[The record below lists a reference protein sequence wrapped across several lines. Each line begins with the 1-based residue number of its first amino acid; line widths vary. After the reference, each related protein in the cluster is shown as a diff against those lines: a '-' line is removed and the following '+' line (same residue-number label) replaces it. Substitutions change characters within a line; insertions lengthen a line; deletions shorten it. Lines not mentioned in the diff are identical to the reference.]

1 VIQRVFASLAVG
13 AVIVGLACVDM
24 SAPKGPA
31 AISNLKLPSPSVIV
45 GDTMRDSVGHV
56 APLNIIAFNSA
67 RDTIVA
73 VGAQFFI
80 TDTTKAS
87 HLNAGT
93 TLVGDKIG
101 SSVIV
106 GQLGNLQTSAVTVPV
121 TFKPARMLKTS
132 VDSTLPVPGTGDT
145 TKTAFTTLGLHVL
158 SAGDSGSVGIVV
170 SYTVTHAPAS
180 LPQHL
185 AVMVQDNAGHL
196 ATADTTTGGGNS
208 ARRLVVFP
216 AFLGDQAFVNG
227 TKPDSAIVE
236 AHASYRG
243 VELQNSPIKFIIP
256 IKVVIQF

>member
-45 GDTMRDSVGHV
+45 GDTMRDSLGHV

-80 TDTTKAS
+80 TDTTKAA
-87 HLNAGT
+87 HLNGGT

-101 SSVIV
+101 STIV
-106 GQLGNLQTSAVTVPV
+106 LGQVGNLQTATVTVPV
-121 TFKPARMLKTS
+121 TFKPVTMLKTS
-132 VDSTLPVPGTGDT
+132 TDSTLPVTPIGDS
-145 TKTAFTTLGLHVL
+145 TKTVATTLSLRVL
-158 SAGDSGSVGIVV
+158 SDQDSGSVGIVV

-185 AVMVQDNAGHL
+185 AVMVQGNSGHL
-196 ATADTTTGGGNS
+196 ATADTTTPGGNS
-208 ARRLVVFP
+208 ARRLVVTS
-216 AFLGDQAFVNG
+216 AFFGDQAFING
-227 TKPDSAIVE
+227 TKPDSAVVE
-236 AHASYRG
+236 ARASYRG

-256 IKVVIQF
+256 IKIVFQ